1 MLSVN
6 LRLAGILIL
15 ALAAVYPTYSR
26 RFGWREELQR
36 VSLLTRNIF
45 QVHCGF
51 IVLLLVLQG
60 MLLAMFPQAVLERNA
75 AAIALLIGLCAFW
88 VYRLIAQLA
97 IFDRRLWI
105 GHRFNSF
112 VHVMFTVF
120 WMYLSAVCGW
130 ALWNQWMV

>member
-1 MLSVN
+1 MN
-6 LRLAGILIL
+6 LRLAGFLIL
-15 ALAAVYPTYSR
+15 ALAAVYPTHAQ

-45 QVHCGF
+45 HVHCGF

-60 MLLAMFPQAVLERNA
+60 ILLAMFPQTVLERSA

-88 VYRLIAQLA
+88 VYRLIAQLVM
-97 IFDRRLWI
+97 FDRRLWV
-105 GHRFNSF
+105 GQRFNAF

-120 WMYLSAVCGW
+120 WLYLSAVCGW
-130 ALWNQWMV
+130 ALWNQGMA